1 MHVQAVEYQNAIED
15 EYLRR
20 HRELMDKK
28 HKARQESFRK
38 KCFFDSYGMWKDAE
52 RVRREDEKWEAKVN
66 QTLQGE

>member
-1 MHVQAVEYQNAIED
+1 
-15 EYLRR
+15 
-20 HRELMDKK
+20 MDKK